1 MRRPESGAEPRLRL
15 VGPDD
20 TAETLR
26 GREKGAERREG
37 ADRDSADAA
46 RSALLALI
54 GRLRPDLSAEDALM
68 EVEATLA
75 DFDARCEAVDLVVIE
90 PVTRLDQVADRANR
104 PRVRA
109 VVGSLGAFLLLVGSP
124 LGGTVGVIAAGLV
137 S

>member
-1 MRRPESGAEPRLRL
+1 MRRPESAAQPRLRL

-26 GREKGAERREG
+26 GRENGAERREG

-54 GRLRPDLSAEDALM
+54 GRIRPDLTADEALM
-68 EVEATLA
+68 EVETTLA

-90 PVTRLDQVADRANR
+90 PAPLDLVADRANR
-104 PRVRA
+104 PRARSA
-109 VVGSLGAFLLLVGSP
+109 VGSLGAFLLLAGSP
-124 LGGTVGVIAAGLV
+124 LVGTPVAVAVCGLV